1 MPDWVNQ
8 GWQTY
13 ARRMPAELSLELVE
27 IPLATRGKNADIARL
42 MRQEGAQMLSRV
54 QPGESVLT
62 LEVTGKAW
70 STEQLAQQLG
80 NWRLQSRTINLMV
93 GGPEGLAP
101 EVMARS
107 EQKWSLSALTL
118 PHPLVRIL
126 VAEQLYRAWTV
137 LSGHPYHK

>member
-62 LEVTGKAW
+62 LEVIGKAW

-101 EVMARS
+101 EVMA
-107 EQKWSLSALTL
+107 
-118 PHPLVRIL
+118 
-126 VAEQLYRAWTV
+126 
-137 LSGHPYHK
+137 